1 MSYTQA
7 DIDRLRAAM
16 AKGASQLRI
25 GEEQVTFRS
34 LAEMRSLLSEMELAV
49 NGGSSRQHY
58 PTFAVRPE

>member
-49 NGGSSRQHY
+49 NGGPGRQTY
-58 PTFAVRPE
+58 PPFAGRPE